1 MLFVGFLVK
10 GQSNNTPKIS
20 YGESTNYDSSITNK
34 QKPVLAKQD
43 SSSVANHNKK
53 ENNKF
58 EIKLSEK
65 TIINTNDSIL
75 IKKKEIE
82 KN

>member
-1 MLFVGFLVK
+1 MLLVGFLVK

-20 YGESTNYDSSITNK
+20 YGESTNSDSTTTNK

-43 SSSVANHNKK
+43 SSSMTNQNKK
-53 ENNKF
+53 VNNKF

-65 TIINTNDSIL
+65 NIINNSDSIL

-82 KN
+82 N

>member
-1 MLFVGFLVK
+1 M
-10 GQSNNTPKIS
+10 
-20 YGESTNYDSSITNK
+20 
-34 QKPVLAKQD
+34 
-43 SSSVANHNKK
+43 ANHNKK

-82 KN
+82 N